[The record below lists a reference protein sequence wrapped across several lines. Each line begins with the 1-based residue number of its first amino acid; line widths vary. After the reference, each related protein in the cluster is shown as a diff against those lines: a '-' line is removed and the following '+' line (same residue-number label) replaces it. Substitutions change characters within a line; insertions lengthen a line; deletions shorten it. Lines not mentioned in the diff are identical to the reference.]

1 MPRPSAEPV
10 IPVPTASSGWS
21 SDASV
26 AIARRIGIAAHSET
40 IAGNATSIAVGR
52 PRDLIIAAPDIGYWD
67 ATPVLSAVV
76 DMQIGRASCRER
88 VCREVYVALVDVS
101 LKQDDARYTAD
112 ESEK

>member
-52 PRDLIIAAPDIGYWD
+52 PRDLIIAAPDIRYWD

-76 DMQIGRASCRER
+76 AMLIPITSRVRRLPALVVIARTTEIGRAH
-88 VCREVYVALVDVS
+88 V
-101 LKQDDARYTAD
+101 
-112 ESEK
+112 